1 MIELLDLPTLLLG
14 LAPPAAEENASGFAA
29 MQVQS
34 VWDFI
39 SKGGIMMIPIGICSL
54 IGLAVFIERMISLR
68 RENVIP
74 SKFLPGLKKTLSE
87 GANKA
92 KALDYCAKHPS
103 PVSRVFAVGIKRL
116 GAPLEV
122 VERHIQEA
130 GQREVLKLRRFVRA
144 LALIASVT
152 PLLGLLGTILG
163 MIKSFQTVAMSA
175 EALGRT
181 EMLAGGIYEAMITTA
196 AGLSVAIP
204 FLIAFHY
211 INSKIERLVID
222 IDQQSVDFIEKY
234 AVSADKAMSHVH
246 VAGAKTPAKANGE
259 MREKPPAPAPQA
271 ASSQG
276 GAR

>member
-1 MIELLDLPTLLLG
+1 MIELFDLPTLLLG

-87 GANKA
+87 GGNKA
-92 KALDYCAKHPS
+92 KALDYCTKHPS

-122 VERHIQEA
+122 VERHIQQA

-152 PLLGLLGTILG
+152 PLLCLLGTILG
-163 MIKSFQTVAMSA
+163 RIKSFQTVAMSA

-234 AVSADKAMSHVH
+234 ALSADKAMSHVH

-259 MREKPPAPAPQA
+259 MREKSPAPAPQA
-271 ASSQG
+271 TSSQS